1 MENTTIN
8 LDQLTKPLETDGSLV
23 TAAIERFNTVFG
35 GRWSFKIIEHQVRDS
50 EVIILGELAAD
61 GAIHQQFG
69 KAMIT
74 FDTDPSSTPSLADH
88 LAKAADDALVRCAY
102 AFGIARSTEKKQP
115 DNSKQKSTPDEL
127 PPKENG
133 NGNGGRKLTNRQLAA
148 IFGLGKANGMTQ
160 QEVIG
165 KASSRYGREP
175 AALTVSE
182 ASELISELKTNNGKE

>member
-50 EVIILGELAAD
+50 EVIVLGELAAD
-61 GAIHQQFG
+61 GTARQQFG

-102 AFGIARSTEKKQP
+102 AFGIARNTEKKQP
-115 DNSKQKSTPDEL
+115 DNPKPQSTPAE
-127 PPKENG
+127 PPSNG

-148 IFGLGKANGMTQ
+148 IFGLGKGSGKTQ

-165 KASSRYGREP
+165 MATGCYGREP
-175 AALTVSE
+175 AALTVTE
-182 ASELISELKTNNGKE
+182 ASELISKLKNNNGKE